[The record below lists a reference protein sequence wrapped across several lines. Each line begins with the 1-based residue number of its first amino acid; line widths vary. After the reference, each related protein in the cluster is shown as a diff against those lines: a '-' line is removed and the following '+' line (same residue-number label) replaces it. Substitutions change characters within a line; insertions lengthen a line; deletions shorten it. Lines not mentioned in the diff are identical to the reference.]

1 MRSMGGAQP
10 GAERLSNVVPGPLG
24 ESWIEQ
30 HDDGPDGVGAP
41 CEAWGARSPGR
52 SAFQMRGAKPERAI
66 AAIVEEQLDL
76 QRDATVVVACS
87 GGPDSVALAELTV
100 AAAERR
106 GARVVLAHVNHAL
119 RDSSDQDEFV
129 VVSVAM
135 RLGCAVRIARL
146 EGGRS
151 DEAHLRD
158 RRYEALAGIARESG
172 AASVVTAHTAEDQ
185 TETVLLALFRGTGLE
200 GIAGM
205 PPRRRIA
212 PGIDVVR
219 PLLRVTHEQLRAQI
233 LREALP
239 YALDPTNDA
248 TAYRRNALRAVLD
261 ELRREFPHLDASVSR
276 CSEIVRDELAGT
288 QVAKRRKAIR
298 ERLRGA
304 GELTDVPFERIEAA
318 VRAFERNKRARVFIK
333 PGVELTEGDVV

>member
-1 MRSMGGAQP
+1 MT
-10 GAERLSNVVPGPLG
+10 
-24 ESWIEQ
+24 
-30 HDDGPDGVGAP
+30 
-41 CEAWGARSPGR
+41 
-52 SAFQMRGAKPERAI
+52 RGAKPQRAI

-76 QRDATVVVACS
+76 RPDSTIVVACS
-87 GGPDSVALAELTV
+87 GGPDSVALAEMTV
-100 AAAERR
+100 AAASRR

-119 RDSSDQDEFV
+119 RGSSDQDEFV
-129 VVSVAM
+129 AVSVAT
-135 RLGCAVRIARL
+135 RLGCAVRVARL
-146 EGGRS
+146 DRERS

-158 RRYEALAGIARESG
+158 RRYEALLGIARDCG
-172 AASVVTAHTAEDQ
+172 AATIATAHTAEDQ

-205 PPRRRIA
+205 PPRRTIA

-219 PLLRVTHEQLRAQI
+219 PLLRVTHEQLRAEI

-248 TAYRRNALRAVLD
+248 TAYRRNALRALLG
-261 ELRREFPHLDASVSR
+261 ELRREFPQLDASVAR

-288 QVAKRRKAIR
+288 HVAKRRKAIR

-304 GELTDVPFERIEAA
+304 GELADVPFERIEAA

-333 PGVELTEGDVV
+333 PGVELTDNDVRHGD